1 MEIKKL
7 LERGLNILGEREY
20 LNGPLDVILILSYLL
35 NVDKSYIYTHG
46 NREVSDEIVDKFLE
60 LVKKR
65 RTGWPIA
72 YLINEKEFYGLNFYI
87 EEGILIPRPDTEI
100 LVDYILNN
108 GIKNYQGKIN
118 ILDLGSGSGCIGI
131 TLAYHIKKAQ
141 VYSIDIDEKAL
152 EVTRKNV
159 EKFHL
164 QDRVEVIKENILE
177 EINSLQIDEKIDIIV
192 SNPPYIP
199 RKDIEEL
206 QIEVK
211 DFEPRKALD
220 GGIDGLD
227 FYKKIIPESKKYLK
241 SGGMLIFEIGYDQGP
256 SLIKI
261 FKSENY
267 ENINIIKDLQ
277 GLDRVIFGTLP

>member
-7 LERGLNILGEREY
+7 LELGLNILGEREY

-35 NVDKSYIYTHG
+35 DVDKSYIYTHG
-46 NREVSDEIVDKFLE
+46 DRQVSEKIVDKFLE
-60 LVKKR
+60 LTQKR
-65 RTGWPIA
+65 KAGWPMA

-87 EEGILIPRPDTEI
+87 EEGVLIPRPDTEI
-100 LVDYILNN
+100 LVDYILNEA
-108 GIKNYQGKIN
+108 IKNYQGSIS

-131 TLAYHIKKAQ
+131 ALAYYIKNAK
-141 VYSIDIDEKAL
+141 VYSIDIDDKAL

-159 EKFHL
+159 ERFHL
-164 QDRVEVIKENILE
+164 QDRVIVMRGNILE
-177 EINSLQIDEKIDIIV
+177 EINSLQIDEKVDIIV

-199 RKDIEEL
+199 KKDIEQL

-211 DFEPRKALD
+211 CFEPRRALD

-227 FYKKIIPESKKYLK
+227 FYKKIIPASKKYLK
-241 SGGMLIFEIGYDQGP
+241 SGGMLIFEIGYDQGD
-256 SLIKI
+256 SLVEL
-261 FKSENY
+261 FESENY
-267 ENINIIKDLQ
+267 ENINVIKDLQ

>member
-20 LNGPLDVILILSYLL
+20 LNGTLDVILILSYLL

-46 NREVSDEIVDKFLE
+46 DREVSDEIVDKFLE

-65 RTGWPIA
+65 RAGWPIA
-72 YLINEKEFYGLNFYI
+72 YLINEKEFYGLDFYI
-87 EEGILIPRPDTEI
+87 EEGVLIPRPDTEI
-100 LVDYILNN
+100 LVDYILND

-131 TLAYHIKKAQ
+131 TLAYNIKEAQ

-159 EKFHL
+159 ERFHL
-164 QDRVEVIKENILE
+164 QDRVEVIKGNILE

-199 RKDIEEL
+199 KKDIEEL

-211 DFEPRKALD
+211 CFEPRKALD

-256 SLIKI
+256 SLIKL
-261 FKSENY
+261 FESENY